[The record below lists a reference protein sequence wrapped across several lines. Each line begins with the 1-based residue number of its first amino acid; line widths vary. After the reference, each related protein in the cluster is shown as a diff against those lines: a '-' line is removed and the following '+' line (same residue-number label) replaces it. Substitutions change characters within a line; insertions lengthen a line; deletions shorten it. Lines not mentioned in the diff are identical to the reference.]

1 MKSARPL
8 LTRLLLASIT
18 LAAMAAAQPVPAAE
32 IGRLFFTPAQRQ
44 DLDRRR
50 QTNAQES
57 VVAVVESLIT
67 VNGHVSRSGGRT
79 TTWINGVAQEDT
91 HRSADPAQLSIQPV
105 EGESRVPL
113 KIGQT
118 LDRVRGEIR
127 EGYGS
132 GEVKVGPA
140 ARKPR

>member
-1 MKSARPL
+1 MKP
-8 LTRLLLASIT
+8 TRNMLPALALT
-18 LAAMAAAQPVPAAE
+18 LALAAAAQPSAGAE
-32 IGRLFFTPAQRQ
+32 IGRLFFTPQQRQ

-57 VVAVVESLIT
+57 IAVVVESLIT

-79 TTWINGVAQEDT
+79 TTWINGVPQEDT
-91 HRSADPAQLSIQPV
+91 HRSSNPAQLAIQPTEAEPTV
-105 EGESRVPL
+105 SL

-118 LDRVRGEIR
+118 LDRARGEVR

-132 GEVKVGPA
+132 GEVKVRPA
-140 ARKPR
+140 AR